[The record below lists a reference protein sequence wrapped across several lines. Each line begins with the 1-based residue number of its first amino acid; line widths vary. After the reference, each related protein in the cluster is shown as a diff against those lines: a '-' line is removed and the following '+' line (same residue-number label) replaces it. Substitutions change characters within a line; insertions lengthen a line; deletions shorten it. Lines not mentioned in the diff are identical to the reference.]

1 MSQITIRKIPE
12 NLDKQ
17 LRTLARTQ
25 NISLNKIVIQ
35 LLQKVMGITGNKQ
48 RDLSDIVGTWDKA
61 QCEEFE
67 KNTQVFNEIDNE
79 IRESLTG

>member
-1 MSQITIRKIPE
+1 MIQMTIRKIPK

-25 NISLNKIVIQ
+25 NISLNKVVIQ
-35 LLQKVMGITGNKQ
+35 LLQKALGITGSAQ
-48 RDLSDIVGTWDKA
+48 RDLSDIAATWDKE

-79 IRESLTG
+79 IWES

>member
-35 LLQKVMGITGNKQ
+35 LLQRVLGITGNK
-48 RDLSDIVGTWDKA
+48 RRNLSDIVGTWDKE

-67 KNTQVFNEIDNE
+67 KNTQVFNKIDNE
-79 IRESLTG
+79 IWES

>member
-35 LLQKVMGITGNKQ
+35 LLQRVLGITGNKQ
-48 RDLSDIVGTWDKA
+48 RDLSDIVGTWDKE

-67 KNTQVFNEIDNE
+67 KNTKVFNEIDNE
-79 IRESLTG
+79 IWES

>member
-1 MSQITIRKIPE
+1 MSQMTIRKIPE

-35 LLQKVMGITGNKQ
+35 LLQKAMGITGNKQ
-48 RDLSDIVGTWDKA
+48 RDLSDIAGTWDKE

-79 IRESLTG
+79 IWKS

>member
-35 LLQKVMGITGNKQ
+35 LLQRVLGITGNKQ
-48 RDLSDIVGTWDKA
+48 RDLSDIAGTWDKE
-61 QCEEFE
+61 QFEEFE

-79 IRESLTG
+79 IWES

>member
-1 MSQITIRKIPE
+1 MSQMTIRKIPE

-17 LRTLARTQ
+17 LRTIARTQ

-35 LLQKVMGITGNKQ
+35 LLQRALGITGNKQ
-48 RDLSDIVGTWDKA
+48 RDLSDIAGTWDKE

-79 IRESLTG
+79 IWES